1 MVLPYSLIFAM
12 TVLGS
17 VASLFLK
24 KAADSFK
31 GDGMVAAV
39 VSLLKTPSIYV
50 GGFLYVT
57 AAVLNI
63 IVLKKLDYS
72 IVLPLTSFTYVWTII
87 LAKLKFKEEVSLF
100 KVLGI
105 TLVIIGAVLV
115 SAN

>member
-1 MVLPYSLIFAM
+1 MLPYSLIFAM

-31 GDGMVAAV
+31 GDNMVLAV
-39 VSLLKTPSIYV
+39 VSLLKTPSIYI
-50 GGFLYVT
+50 GGFLYV
-57 AAVLNI
+57 AAAIMNI
-63 IVLKKLDYS
+63 IVLKYLDLS
-72 IVLPLTSFTYVWTII
+72 IVLPLTSFTYVWTIF
-87 LAKLKFKEEVSLF
+87 LAKMKFKEDITIY

>member
-1 MVLPYSLIFAM
+1 MLPYSLIFVM

-31 GDGMVAAV
+31 GDNIVMAV
-39 VSLLKTPSIYV
+39 VSLLKTPAIYV
-50 GGFLYVT
+50 GGLLYVT

-63 IVLKKLDYS
+63 IALRYLDYS
-72 IVLPLTSFTYVWTII
+72 IVLPLTSFTYVWTIF
-87 LAKLKFKEEVSLF
+87 LAKLKFKEEVSLY

-105 TLVIIGAVLV
+105 TLVIVGAVLV
-115 SAN
+115 SAK